1 MKPNIRAL
9 LDRCISEGIEHT
21 FLNTDVEV
29 SDDAA
34 RRFVVSHMT
43 IGLFLFALLSISCRT
58 TTSTFCQSMT
68 VKMTTML

>member
-29 SDDAA
+29 TTVDA
-34 RRFVVSHMT
+34 RRLTNEIDNRIWLYIDEYFE
-43 IGLFLFALLSISCRT
+43 FDN
-58 TTSTFCQSMT
+58 
-68 VKMTTML
+68 

>member
-34 RRFVVSHMT
+34 RRLTNEIDNRIWLYIDEYFE
-43 IGLFLFALLSISCRT
+43 FDN
-58 TTSTFCQSMT
+58 
-68 VKMTTML
+68 